1 MNSKNMFLGQ
11 VCVVTHCKKTLIKIN
26 QNLFFNSFLLKNKNM
41 RTIKKVKMG
50 LMNFEKNNN
59 KIIDAVMIVDVDGI
73 LKTVNEYK
81 KLFEKFFSGN
91 HDTVIPIKEDYDMY
105 WKKYPN
111 NNLIRLDDAG
121 KLRKD
126 KTPLYKSFSSIASV
140 ISPELII
147 KEKRLGDNIGC
158 IIIK

>member
-1 MNSKNMFLGQ
+1 
-11 VCVVTHCKKTLIKIN
+11 
-26 QNLFFNSFLLKNKNM
+26 
-41 RTIKKVKMG
+41 
-50 LMNFEKNNN
+50 
-59 KIIDAVMIVDVDGI
+59 
-73 LKTVNEYK
+73 
-81 KLFEKFFSGN
+81 
-91 HDTVIPIKEDYDMY
+91 MY

-121 KLRKD
+121 KLKKD